1 MSILLRYFLNKKT
14 QQFNKIYPH
23 VKSLKKFS
31 SSAVNL
37 AKFDFVVSKF
47 NDVHVKEKSLIEFVQ
62 QANSNK
68 ETFENTL
75 KSNF

>member
-1 MSILLRYFLNKKT
+1 MSIFLRYFLGKQT
-14 QQFNKIYPH
+14 QQLSKINPH
-23 VKSLKKFS
+23 VKSWKKFS

-47 NDVHVKEKSLIEFVQ
+47 NDIHVKEKSLIEFVQ

-68 ETFENTL
+68 EIFENTL

>member
-1 MSILLRYFLNKKT
+1 MSILLRYFLNKQT

-23 VKSLKKFS
+23 VKSWKKFS

-47 NDVHVKEKSLIEFVQ
+47 NDIHIKEKNVIEFFQ

-68 ETFENTL
+68 EIFENTL